1 MKNRP
6 PYPLSSVDNAL
17 LLVHLL
23 RDQGGVSVSE
33 AAETLGVARSTAH
46 RLLAMLVYRDFAV
59 QDGSHTYRPGPS
71 LFVSA
76 VQTRPTRKLVKILL
90 PHMQALRERHNETVQ
105 LSVRSGRW
113 IRFIASVECAQFLR
127 VGDRRGTALPA
138 LGASGGRALLAELS
152 SQQLAKLYPIS
163 GARTP
168 STVVDDDAAHTDGEW
183 NALVQA
189 MDLIRRRGFA
199 LNVPD
204 TEPGVR
210 AVGVALHNERGEAV
224 GALSIAAPVTRMP
237 GAAVERLG
245 ADLIATA
252 RRAAPDLAGYRER

>member
-17 LLVHLL
+17 LLLHLL
-23 RDQGGVSVSE
+23 RDQGGVTVSE

-59 QDGSHTYRPGPS
+59 QDGSQTYRPGPS
-71 LFVSA
+71 LFVTA
-76 VQTRPTRKLVKILL
+76 VETRPTRKLVKILL
-90 PHMQALRERHNETVQ
+90 PHMHALRERHNETVH

-113 IRFIASVECAQFLR
+113 IRFIGSVECAQFLR

-138 LGASGGRALLAELS
+138 RAASGGRALLAELTTP
-152 SQQLAKLYPIS
+152 QLAKLYCVADKTTPTA
-163 GARTP
+163 GA
-168 STVVDDDAAHTDGEW
+168 DNDATLTEGEW

-189 MDLIRRRGFA
+189 MKLTRRRGFA

-210 AVGVALHNERGEAV
+210 AVGVALRNARGESVA
-224 GALSIAAPVTRMP
+224 ALSIAAPVTRMP
-237 GAAVERLG
+237 GAIVERLG
-245 ADLIATA
+245 VDLMDTS
-252 RRAAPDLAGYRER
+252 RRAVPDLADYRER